1 MLETIL
7 GAILGTITSV
17 IITHIYYRRS
27 SQELRAEVDALRAEL
42 TKLTNIS
49 NELQGYSEE
58 ILKTSELTKKHI
70 VQGTPD
76 DPEYPYK

>member
-17 IITHIYYRRS
+17 IITHTYYRRA
-27 SQELRAEVDALRAEL
+27 SQDLRAEVDALRGAL
-42 TKLTNIS
+42 TRLTDIS
-49 NELQGYSEE
+49 SELQGYSEE
-58 ILKTSELTKKHI
+58 ILKTSELTKKHV
-70 VQGTPD
+70 VQGTTD